1 MEFVGLASKLRNI
14 FGDIE
19 IFGFQFSGRKKI
31 NVKGE
36 PTSIILKKLYW
47 V

>member
-1 MEFVGLASKLRNI
+1 MEFVGLASRLRNI
-14 FGDIE
+14 FGDIK
-19 IFGFQFSGRKKI
+19 IFGLQFSGRKKI
-31 NVKGE
+31 IVKDE